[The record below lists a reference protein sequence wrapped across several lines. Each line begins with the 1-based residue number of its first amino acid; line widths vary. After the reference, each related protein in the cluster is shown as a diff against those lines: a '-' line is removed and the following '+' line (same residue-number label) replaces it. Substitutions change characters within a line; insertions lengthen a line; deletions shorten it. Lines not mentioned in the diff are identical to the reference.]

1 MSSYLVAFVVGRLE
15 VSEPIDVNGIP
26 LRIVHVPGKSHLT
39 EFGLDVGAFSLRW
52 FEEYYG
58 IKYPSDKVDL
68 VALPDFAAGAME
80 NLGCITFR
88 ENAAAGRSGH
98 EHPERARGRRRR
110 RRRTSSPTCGSAT
123 SSPCAGGTASG

>member
-1 MSSYLVAFVVGRLE
+1 MC
-15 VSEPIDVNGIP
+15 
-26 LRIVHVPGKSHLT
+26 PGKSHLT

-68 VALPDFAAGAME
+68 VALPDFSAGAME

-88 ENAAAGRSGH
+88 ENLLLVDPATSTQN
-98 EHPERARGRRRR
+98 EQRGRRRR
-110 RRRTSSPTCGSAT
+110 RGARARPHVVR
-123 SSPCAGGTASG
+123 